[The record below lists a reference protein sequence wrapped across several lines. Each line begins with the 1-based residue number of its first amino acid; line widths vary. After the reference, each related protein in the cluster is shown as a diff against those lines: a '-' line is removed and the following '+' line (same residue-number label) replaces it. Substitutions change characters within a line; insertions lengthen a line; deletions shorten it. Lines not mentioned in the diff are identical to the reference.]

1 MLCLIPARGGSKE
14 LPGKNCKIL
23 RGKPLIAYTK
33 RAKSLSRVIVTTD
46 SREIAEIARE
56 YGAETPFLRPAHLAK
71 DNSMAMD
78 AYIHAIEFLEKEE
91 GIQTEKFVVLLP
103 TAPLRDEKDI
113 DEAVEIFKKQRA
125 DALVSVKVADIPPSL
140 YFRMNAMGRIFNGG
154 FGSAKPVDN
163 RQMEETFYIPNG
175 AIYILDYRWLKE
187 KRTYYSDNTIPYI
200 MPKEKSVDVDD
211 AIDFSFVEF
220 LMEGHGEKVD
230 ERANE

>member
-23 RGKPLIAYTK
+23 RGKPLIAYTIEAAK

-113 DEAVEIFKKQRA
+113 DEAVEIFKKQ
-125 DALVSVKVADIPPSL
+125 K
-140 YFRMNAMGRIFNGG
+140 
-154 FGSAKPVDN
+154 GS
-163 RQMEETFYIPNG
+163 
-175 AIYILDYRWLKE
+175 
-187 KRTYYSDNTIPYI
+187 
-200 MPKEKSVDVDD
+200 
-211 AIDFSFVEF
+211 EF
-220 LMEGHGEKVD
+220 LDSIRNSEPFRGWAVKKQSQLIGESNPCFRR
-230 ERANE
+230 ERAAS